1 MIEWIASG
9 FVFEK
14 CFFNGRDLWKQCF
27 SLYQISDQ
35 IFASLKV
42 GDF

>member
-14 CFFNGRDLWKQCF
+14 CFFSGRDLWKQSVSVCIKSVIK
-27 SLYQISDQ
+27 SLQ
-35 IFASLKV
+35 A
-42 GDF
+42 